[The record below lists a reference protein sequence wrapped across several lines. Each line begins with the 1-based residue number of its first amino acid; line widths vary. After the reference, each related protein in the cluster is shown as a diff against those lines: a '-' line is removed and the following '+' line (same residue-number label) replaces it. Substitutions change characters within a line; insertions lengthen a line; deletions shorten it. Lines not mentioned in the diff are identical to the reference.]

1 MRESSLTYL
10 LRGSRRYIQRRE
22 RSRHYNGLPDR
33 PMRPRILVVDDE
45 PSIRKVLQAHLSRDG
60 FEVDAAS
67 DGGEATVALSE
78 KPYELVISDLKMPGI
93 GGLELLSWIRQ
104 EQPGLPVILITAH
117 GTVDAAVE
125 ALKLGASD
133 FITKPFDLTELR
145 NAVDKALRTERAS
158 RKQLVDPGPKGRFE
172 LIGVTPSMQRV
183 YSLLEKVADSPTTVL
198 IVGESGTGKELVA
211 RALHDHSSRK
221 DAPFITV
228 NCGAIPENLFE
239 SELFGHERGAFTGAV
254 TAKPGRFEL
263 ADGGT
268 LLLDEVAEL
277 GRDMQVKLLRALQE
291 RKIDRVGGT
300 RSIPIDTRVIA
311 ATNVDLH
318 AAVAA
323 GRFREDLYYRLNV
336 IPIRLPALR
345 ERREDIPLL
354 VEHFLAR
361 FNARLGKH
369 VSQIGDAAMTRL
381 CTWHWPGNIRELEN
395 VVERGV
401 LLSDGDQFADDV
413 LPGMTDGVGITE
425 GATEIGLKEYVRVH
439 TARLE
444 RALIMRSLEQES
456 GNVTRAARR
465 LDISRKSLQLKMKEY
480 QLREDPE

>member
-1 MRESSLTYL
+1 M
-10 LRGSRRYIQRRE
+10 
-22 RSRHYNGLPDR
+22 
-33 PMRPRILVVDDE
+33 
-45 PSIRKVLQAHLSRDG
+45 
-60 FEVDAAS
+60 DAAA
-67 DGGEATVALSE
+67 DGGEATAALTH

-93 GGLELLSWIRQ
+93 GGLELLAWIRN
-104 EQPGLPVILITAH
+104 ELPGLPVILITAH

-125 ALKLGASD
+125 ALKLGAAD

-145 NAVDKALRTERAS
+145 NAVDKALRTERAT
-158 RKQLVDPGPKGRFE
+158 RKSLVDPGPKGRFE

-254 TAKPGRFEL
+254 TSKPGRFEL

-300 RSIPIDTRVIA
+300 RAISVDTRVIA
-311 ATNVDLH
+311 ATNIDLQ
-318 AAVAA
+318 AAVAS

-354 VEHFLAR
+354 VEHFLTR
-361 FNARLGKH
+361 FNQRLGKH
-369 VSQIGDAAMTRL
+369 VSQVGEAAMARL
-381 CTWHWPGNIRELEN
+381 CAWHWPGNIRELEN

-401 LLSDGDQFADDV
+401 LLSENDVFADDV
-413 LPGMTDGVGITE
+413 LPGVLDGVGGTDAPGE
-425 GATEIGLKEYVRVH
+425 VGLKEYVRVH

-444 RALIMRSLEQES
+444 RALILRSLEAEN